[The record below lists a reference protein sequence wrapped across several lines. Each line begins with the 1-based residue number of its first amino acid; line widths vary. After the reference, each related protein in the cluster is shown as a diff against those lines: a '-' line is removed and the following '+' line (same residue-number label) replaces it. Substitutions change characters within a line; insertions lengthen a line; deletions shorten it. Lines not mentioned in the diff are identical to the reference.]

1 MARFQ
6 LRALAALV
14 SMAALGG
21 AALAD
26 EPPLKVGLVG
36 SFSGGAA
43 EWGKEVDAAFAV
55 YQKEHGDMAGG
66 RKIEFLR
73 RDTTGPNPDI
83 VRRLVQELIS
93 EDKVELLA
101 GIEFTPNALA
111 AAGLS
116 TQAKVPLLIV
126 NAATTEILTNQPYT
140 ARFGF
145 TTAQIVT
152 PFAKWAAQNGYRDV
166 YAIYTD
172 YGPGI
177 EAGNAF
183 KKAFTAAGG
192 NVVGE
197 VKPPL
202 VSPDYSAYIQRVK
215 DAKPQAIFI
224 FAPAADHPPIFLKAY
239 RDAGLGEMG
248 VKILAT
254 GDLTNEYVLDTLGDP
269 ALGMVT
275 TFDYSEA
282 HPSALNKEFVKAMY
296 EQTGGQFRPEFGAVA
311 AYDVIN
317 AIYKIADAEHGKI
330 DPDRTMALIKGMS
343 FESPRGPIAIG
354 QNRDIIQNVY
364 FRKVEKVDGKLQ
376 NVEFQTTPMVDDHGQ
391 PTQSTQ

>member
-1 MARFQ
+1 MARFAM
-6 LRALAALV
+6 RAFAALIG
-14 SMAALGG
+14 LGAFG
-21 AALAD
+21 AAAATAD
-26 EPPLKVGLVG
+26 EEPLKIGLVG

-43 EWGKEVDAAFAV
+43 QWGISVDAAFAA
-55 YQKEHGDMAGG
+55 YQKQHGDMAGG

-93 EDKVELLA
+93 RDKVEMIA

-126 NAATTEILTNQPYT
+126 NAATTEILTNAPYT
-140 ARFGF
+140 SRFGF

-152 PFAKWAAQNGYRDV
+152 PFAKWAAQNGYHDV

-177 EAGNAF
+177 EAGNSF
-183 KKAFTAAGG
+183 KKAFTEAGG

-202 VSPDYSAYIQRVK
+202 ISPDYSAYIQRVK

-224 FAPAADHPPIFLKAY
+224 FAPAADHPQIFLKAY
-239 RDAGLGEMG
+239 RDAGLGDMG

-254 GDLTNEYVLDTLGDP
+254 GDLTNESVLNNLGDP
-269 ALGMVT
+269 ALGMIT
-275 TFDYSEA
+275 TFDYSEV
-282 HPSALNKEFVKAMY
+282 HDSAFNHDFVKAFY
-296 EQTGGQFRPEFGAVA
+296 AAAREGTRPDFTA
-311 AYDVIN
+311 AAAWDVIN
-317 AIYKIADAEHGKI
+317 AIYKIADAQHGKI
-330 DPDRTMALIKGMS
+330 DPDKTMAIIKGMS
-343 FESPRGPIAIG
+343 FESPRGPIAID
-354 QNRDIIQNVY
+354 QNRDIVQNVY
-364 FRKVEKVDGKLQ
+364 FRKVEKVNGKLE
-376 NVEFQTTPMVDDHGQ
+376 NVEFQTTPMVDDHGN
-391 PTQSTQ
+391 PTK

>member
-1 MARFQ
+1 MRGMFARG
-6 LRALAALV
+6 LAALALV
-14 SMAALGG
+14 GAWTVAA
-21 AALAD
+21 AAD
-26 EPPLKVGLVG
+26 EEPLKIGLVG

-43 EWGKEVDAAFAV
+43 QWGDSVNAAFAA
-55 YQKEHGDMAGG
+55 YQKAHGDTAGG

-93 EDKVELLA
+93 RDKVELIA

-126 NAATTEILTNQPYT
+126 NAATTDILTNAPYT
-140 ARFGF
+140 SRFGF

-152 PFAKWAAQNGYRDV
+152 PFAKWAAKNGYHDV

-183 KKAFTAAGG
+183 KKAFTEAGG

-224 FAPAADHPPIFLKAY
+224 FAPAADHPQIFLKAY
-239 RDAGLGEMG
+239 RDAGLGDMG

-254 GDLTNEYVLDTLGDP
+254 GDLTNESVLNNLGDP
-269 ALGMVT
+269 ALGMIT

-282 HPSALNKEFVKAMY
+282 HDSALNHEFVKAFY
-296 EQTGGQFRPEFGAVA
+296 AAAREGQRPDFTAAA

-317 AIYKIADAEHGKI
+317 AIYKIVDAQHGKI
-330 DPDRTMALIKGMS
+330 DPDKTMALIKGMS
-343 FESPRGPIAIG
+343 FESPRGPIAID
-354 QNRDIIQNVY
+354 QNRDIVQNVY
-364 FRKVEKVDGKLQ
+364 FRKVEKVNGKLE
-376 NVEFQTTPMVDDHGQ
+376 NVEFQTTPKVDDHGN
-391 PTQSTQ
+391 PLP